1 MGFTFI
7 YRPKPK
13 KFSYKP
19 VFYKN
24 DEEEQEDKKS
34 RLLSSIKNEELDLKT
49 KIHKS
54 WSRERKHGI
63 VSKDNILKTLIVLI
77 LLILIIFFVKIG

>member
-1 MGFTFI
+1 MGFIFI
-7 YRPKPK
+7 HRPKPK

-24 DEEEQEDKKS
+24 EEEENEDKKS
-34 RLLSSIKNEELDLKT
+34 RLRSSLKNEDLDLKS

-54 WSRERKHGI
+54 WSKERKHGV
-63 VSKDNILKTLIVLI
+63 VSRDNILKTLVVLV

>member
-1 MGFTFI
+1 MNFTFI
-7 YRPKPK
+7 HRPKPK

-24 DEEEQEDKKS
+24 EDEDQEDKKS
-34 RLLSSIKNEELDLKT
+34 RLLSSIKNEELDLKS
-49 KIHKS
+49 KIHKT
-54 WSRERKHGI
+54 WSRERKHGL
-63 VSKDNILKTLIVLI
+63 VSKDNILKTLVVLV